1 MVYVKVPGDHTL
13 SSRGIEAPITAQQ
26 LWVPAWALKVQWIPV
41 DAELTSQELGK
52 IENFTRISSG
62 DNGYADEI

>member
-1 MVYVKVPGDHTL
+1 
-13 SSRGIEAPITAQQ
+13 
-26 LWVPAWALKVQWIPV
+26 VPAWALKVQWIPV